1 MTSTRL
7 VLAAI
12 AIAAVIPA
20 AKCRKSSDDGV
31 VTTYVQVERLARP
44 AVNEGLVL
52 TNTNLNAWNSIPP
65 SADAGSTS
73 VVNEVVG
80 TLTALGN
87 SPTRI
92 GDIATAFLPDVLRVN
107 TTLACATGTA
117 AYPNGAQAVGALGVV
132 RPVGGRKLE
141 DDVIDVTLS
150 VLTNGGVTADNVG
163 YTGVGGN
170 EAQPGHKLLNGQ
182 GAPLGASTFPFLATP
197 N

>member
-1 MTSTRL
+1 MNTTRL
-7 VLAAI
+7 LLAAI

-20 AKCRKSSDDGV
+20 ATCHKSSDGGAV
-31 VTTYVQVERLARP
+31 TYVQVERLARP

-65 SADAGSTS
+65 SADLSSTS

-107 TTLACATGTA
+107 TTLACGTGTA
-117 AYPNGAQAVGALGVV
+117 AYPNGAQAVGGLGVV
-132 RPVGGRKLE
+132 RPVGGRKVE

-163 YTGVGGN
+163 YTGVAGN